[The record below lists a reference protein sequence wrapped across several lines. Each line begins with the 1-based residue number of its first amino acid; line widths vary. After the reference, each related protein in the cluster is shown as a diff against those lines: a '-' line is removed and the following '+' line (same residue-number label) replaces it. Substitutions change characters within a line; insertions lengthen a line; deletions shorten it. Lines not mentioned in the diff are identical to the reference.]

1 MEQEEPTSEFYK
13 QLGGSATANLM
24 FAVAFFIYRTFS
36 QKCRHSKCKSTSKC
50 LTCSAQEDSID
61 NSKDEE
67 FQREIK
73 EEMLEM
79 QRRFD
84 RRLRSK
90 RCSVISID
98 DLELRS
104 PSRKHQVVE
113 KRKIEE
119 QV

>member
-1 MEQEEPTSEFYK
+1 MDEEPTSEFYK
-13 QLGGSATANLM
+13 QLGGSATANLI
-24 FAVAFFIYRTFS
+24 FAVAFFIYRIFS

-73 EEMLEM
+73 AEMSEM

-84 RRLRSK
+84 RRLRTK
-90 RCSVISID
+90 RGAISID
-98 DLELRS
+98 RLELN
-104 PSRKHQVVE
+104 QVVE
-113 KRKIEE
+113 KREIEE

>member
-13 QLGGSATANLM
+13 QLGGSATANLI
-24 FAVAFFIYRTFS
+24 FAVFFFVYRIFS
-36 QKCRHSKCKSTSKC
+36 TKCKHSKCKSTSKC
-50 LTCSAQEDSID
+50 LTCSAQEDSLD
-61 NSKDEE
+61 SKDDEE
-67 FQREIK
+67 FQRQIK
-73 EEMLEM
+73 EEMSEM

-84 RRLRSK
+84 RRLRTQRS
-90 RCSVISID
+90 SSIPLN

-104 PSRKHQVVE
+104 PRKHKVVE